1 MYRKN
6 FLLLLTIATA
16 ITLYSCEKDEDL
28 KQQGTMSIEMTDAPI
43 DDANVEAVFVTVAD
57 LKVDGAS
64 VEGFSKATIEVSA
77 LQNGLTELLC
87 NTQLDAGSYSKIS
100 LVFDYATDEFGAAP
114 GCYVVDVTGL
124 KHQLLSEA
132 GEIAIDH
139 DFTIEADQ
147 QTDLVLDFD
156 LRKCLVVE
164 EGGTDGYDLVTKAEL
179 EQAIRIVPK
188 AHCGIVKGTCS
199 DLLTGSDKIV
209 VYAYA
214 KGGFNKAQEVQGQGE
229 SKVQFAN
236 AVTSAAVGADGKFE
250 LHFLEAGEYELHFCS
265 YEENASGE
273 MELKG
278 FLDLEVLN
286 SLNLGSITVGAS
298 ASVTVEVLVT
308 GLLP

>member
-1 MYRKN
+1 MYGKK

-16 ITLYSCEKDEDL
+16 ITLYSCEKDDEL
-28 KQQGTMSIEMTDAPI
+28 KEQGTMRVEMTDAPV

-87 NTQLDAGSYSKIS
+87 NTQLDAGAYSKIT
-100 LVFDYATDEFGAAP
+100 LVLDYATDESGAAP
-114 GCYVVDVTGL
+114 GCYVVDSGGL
-124 KHQLLSEA
+124 KHQLLSQA
-132 GEIAIDH
+132 GEIAINN
-139 DFTIEADQ
+139 DFTIESDQ

-156 LRKCLVVE
+156 LRKCLIKE
-164 EGGTDGYDLVTKAEL
+164 EGGTDGYDFVTKAEL

-188 AHCGIVKGTCS
+188 ARCGIVKGTCS

>member
-1 MYRKN
+1 MYRTN

-16 ITLYSCEKDEDL
+16 ITLYSCQKDGDL
-28 KQQGTMSIEMTDAPI
+28 KEQGTMRVEMTDAPI

-87 NTQLDAGSYSKIS
+87 NTQLDAGAYSKIA
-100 LVFDYATDEFGAAP
+100 LVLDYAADESGAAP
-114 GCYVVDVTGL
+114 GCYVVDTGGL
-124 KHQLLSEA
+124 KHQLLSQA
-132 GEIAIDH
+132 GEIVIDH
-139 DFTIEADQ
+139 DFAIESGQ

-156 LRKCLVVE
+156 LRKCLVKE
-164 EGGTDGYDLVTKAEL
+164 EGGADGYDFVTKAEL
-179 EQAIRIVPK
+179 EQAVRVVAK
-188 AHCGIVKGTCS
+188 ANCGIVKGACS

-209 VYAYA
+209 VYAYK
-214 KGGFNKAQEVQGQGE
+214 KGEFSKELEVQGQGE
-229 SKVQFAN
+229 SQVQFAN

-250 LHFLEAGEYELHFCS
+250 LHFLEAGEYELHFCA
-265 YEENASGE
+265 YEENANGE
-273 MELKG
+273 MELQG
-278 FLDLEVLN
+278 LLALNVLN
-286 SLNLGSITVGAS
+286 SINLGSITVGAS